1 MHTLRRRIEALERAN
16 SADLDRQRDIANQAL
31 RRLSWDDLEALH
43 AAYTAEELGQPVTDR
58 QAAVRRAYVGALN
71 RGCRSAGI
79 RPITGN
85 GLAFADPDLR
95 VGLLM
100 ACRLSLEE
108 IQLTGS
114 ALRAVSEGRQL
125 TDQESVAVKT
135 CELRMGID
143 WSSHLPP
150 RKEQAS

>member
-1 MHTLRRRIEALERAN
+1 MRTLRRRIEALEKAN
-16 SADLDRQRDIANQAL
+16 SADFDRQRAIANQAL
-31 RRLSWDDLEALH
+31 RSLSHDDTETLH

-79 RPITGN
+79 RLIQGN
-85 GLAFADPDLR
+85 GMYAADPILR

-100 ACRLSLEE
+100 ACRLTLAEL
-108 IQLTGS
+108 QLLQS
-114 ALRAVSEGRQL
+114 ALRAVGEGRQL
-125 TDQESVAVKT
+125 TDQESAAVQT
-135 CELRMGID
+135 CKLRGFD
-143 WSSHLPP
+143 VSRQLPP